1 MDHVGSIG
9 FKHCFTKF
17 YGKNKKFKPSKLLG
31 MFNWD
36 TIWEISYSLGM
47 VEGVGIIFIFG

>member
-1 MDHVGSIG
+1 MLAQSVLSIASQN
-9 FKHCFTKF
+9 FMEKTK
-17 YGKNKKFKPSKLLG
+17 KIKLSKLLG

-47 VEGVGIIFIFG
+47 VEWVGIIFIFG